1 MHSRR
6 PTFLPA
12 FAAALFILSGT
23 AFASG
28 DPKSEIQGGFDL
40 RAYRLEET
48 LRFAGRKLESPSV
61 RYEDI
66 METRNS
72 LPGRSIRPGG
82 KKKMAIAMVASA
94 ILPGAGELYLYF
106 DSGYRPALYRAPVFM
121 ALDAYLWYGYKTNL
135 DKGKDFKSEYEDYCD
150 AHWSE
155 ERFLLQHPWCEGLGP
170 EGCTDY
176 QQYNENASE
185 MQQFFFIYMPK
196 SQDKE
201 EYYENCGKYDAF
213 AFGWDDW
220 DGTGWD
226 GSYETFEPW
235 TPHRTEYWSI
245 RDESDKYLVRA
256 DQHVMLAIVNRVLS
270 VLDAAWMAYTINRGD
285 DDYGGLNIEFRPD
298 SRMPTVGVNYRF

>member
-6 PTFLPA
+6 QTFLPA
-12 FAAALFILSGT
+12 FAAAIFFLSGT

-40 RAYRLEET
+40 EAYRLEET

-61 RYEDI
+61 RYEDL
-66 METRNS
+66 MEARNS
-72 LPGRSIRPGG
+72 PPGRSLRPGG
-82 KKKMAIAMVASA
+82 KKKMAIAMAASA

-121 ALDAYLWYGYKTNL
+121 ALDVYLWYGYKTNL

-155 ERFLLQHPWCEGLGP
+155 ERFLQQHPYCEGLIG
-170 EGCTDY
+170 GCSDY
-176 QQYNENASE
+176 QVYNENASE

-196 SQDKE
+196 SQDRE

-270 VLDAAWMAYTINRGD
+270 VLDAAWVAYAINRGD

>member
-1 MHSRR
+1 MHSGRR
-6 PTFLPA
+6 TFLPA
-12 FAAALFILSGT
+12 FAAAIFFLSG
-23 AFASG
+23 ASFASG
-28 DPKSEIQGGFDL
+28 DPKSEIPGGFDL
-40 RAYRLEET
+40 RAYRAEET
-48 LRFAGRKLESPSV
+48 LRLAGRKLESPSV
-61 RYEDI
+61 RYEDL
-66 METRNS
+66 MDARNS

-155 ERFLLQHPWCEGLGP
+155 ARFLLQHPWCEGLGP

-196 SQDKE
+196 SQDRE

-220 DGTGWD
+220 DPTGWD

-270 VLDAAWMAYTINRGD
+270 VLDAAWIAYTINRGD